1 MMYRHIDPI
10 NAKPMLSHISP
21 PLHPN
26 KLSPS
31 LRMIFKLCTP
41 VCVVLLSLDRDIY
54 TKYDIIILLVTK
66 SVVTLHFYVHKSV
79 IHYFVASKYS
89 LRLPCKVIIIAVL

>member
-1 MMYRHIDPI
+1 MYRHIDPI

-31 LRMIFKLCTP
+31 LRMIFKSFTP
-41 VCVVLLSLDRDIY
+41 VCVANLWAGPPCISIY
-54 TKYDIIILLVTK
+54 TKYDIM
-66 SVVTLHFYVHKSV
+66 
-79 IHYFVASKYS
+79 
-89 LRLPCKVIIIAVL
+89 